1 MNERPMPSD
10 PTPSDPVI
18 DELLGAFALDA
29 LDVDERERVASYVAN
44 HERARREVDD
54 LRETAAMLALAPID
68 HEPAPLDLWDRI
80 AGSIEVTPMIGGAAP
95 SERLDEPVDLAA
107 RRSSRRGRTFAA
119 LGAVAAAMALVVG
132 LAALN
137 QNDDGPGRAFD
148 ALAESGTTLELAG
161 SSSARVALA
170 DGRGMFDVADLPELE
185 PGTVYQAWA
194 VYPDRPAPISIGV
207 FDDTSRY
214 PEFRYAEG
222 LRAIA
227 ITVEDGGGVVQSTN
241 DPIVAGAVS

>member
-1 MNERPMPSD
+1 MPSD
-10 PTPSDPVI
+10 STPSDPMI

-29 LDVDERERVASYVAN
+29 LDGAERDRVASYVAAN
-44 HERARREVDD
+44 DRARREVDD

-80 AGSIEVTPMIGGAAP
+80 AGAIEVTTTSAGTATEPV
-95 SERLDEPVDLAA
+95 DEPIDLAA
-107 RRSSRRGRTFAA
+107 RRSARRGRTFAA

-137 QNDDGPGRAFD
+137 QTDDGPGRAFD
-148 ALAESGTTLELAG
+148 ALAESGSTLELAG

-170 DGRGMFDVADLPELE
+170 DGRGMIDVADLPELE

-214 PEFRYAEG
+214 PEFRYADG

-227 ITVEDGGGVVQSTN
+227 ITVEAGGGVVQSTN
-241 DPIVAGAVS
+241 DPIVAGEVS